1 MGWSRPDED
10 FRADHERDHRKNF
23 IEDDAGPIALR
34 LQPRLLSTAMD
45 VALIVR
51 GLSNLQEA
59 GKLIDA
65 YADAKAAEIRL
76 DAVAAGARP

>member
-10 FRADHERDHRKNF
+10 FRADYEREHRKNF
-23 IEDDAGPIALR
+23 IEEDGEPIALR
-34 LQPRLLSTAMD
+34 LQPKLLSTAMD

-51 GLSNLQEA
+51 GMSNLQDA

-65 YADAKAAEIRL
+65 YADAKAAEKRL
-76 DAVAAGARP
+76 DAVAAGANP